1 VIDIESLYVGENK
14 RFGVEV
20 VHKDGS
26 MDYYS
31 TLEVGDVTEN
41 ETEYLLDNGHVFH
54 EPKDNVVEL
63 RRREVCQECGCLP
76 ENCHCAADREG
87 EA

>member
-1 VIDIESLYVGENK
+1 MIDIKLLSVGENR

-20 VHKDGS
+20 IHKDGS

-31 TLEVGDVTEN
+31 TLEDGDVTET
-41 ETEYLLDNGHVFH
+41 ETEYLLDNGRVYR

-76 ENCHCAADREG
+76 ENCSCPGKEDDA
-87 EA
+87 